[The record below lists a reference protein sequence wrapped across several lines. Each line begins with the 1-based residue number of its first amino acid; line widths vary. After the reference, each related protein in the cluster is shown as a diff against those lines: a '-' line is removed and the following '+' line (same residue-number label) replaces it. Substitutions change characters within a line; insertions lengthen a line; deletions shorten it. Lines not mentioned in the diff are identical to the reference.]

1 MVSLMRVNF
10 NISKQILGWNRTRE
24 YSVSDCR
31 ELQWHTQGEGVSYG
45 LECEVGWRTIKF
57 GEHISEDE
65 AIDVLSALQSTYP
78 TWRSACVQCLTQ
90 EEALHDSRLVTSASR
105 NFRFPSPSIARPFAW
120 QDHPYGVS
128 SPGQS

>member
-65 AIDVLSALQSTYP
+65 AIDVLSALQSNLPDVAQRMCAMPDTRRS
-78 TWRSACVQCLTQ
+78 TSRLSACNQRLPQLSLSFAFYRAPFCL
-90 EEALHDSRLVTSASR
+90 A
-105 NFRFPSPSIARPFAW
+105 
-120 QDHPYGVS
+120 GS
-128 SPGQS
+128 SLRG